1 MKTRTRVCI
10 FGLIAGLIWSVIP
23 GILLK
28 EFNSFTETI
37 VVLVTGAIT
46 GLLVSIALYV
56 PLKKIKSW
64 IGFFLGSLFFGIIAL
79 LLGAFLF
86 GVLISIMET
95 ALTGL
100 PNYFNES
107 FTPFSDGI
115 FFSRNEHFFF
125 LWNRFST
132 TCNDYYILFE
142 DYNCFKRTNCKI
154 NSVGVLVLKFIFHPC
169 PSVIEMKAVILAVGK
184 ATRIFYFLSA
194 ESGYDFSLSGKLN

>member
-46 GLLVSIALYV
+46 GFLVSIALYV
-56 PLKKIKSW
+56 PLEKFKSW
-64 IGFFLGSLFFGIIAL
+64 AGFFFGSLFFGIIAL
-79 LLGAFLF
+79 PLGAFLF
-86 GVLISIMET
+86 GVLISIMEP

-107 FTPFSDGI
+107 FRPFSEGVFLAAMSTFSFYGI
-115 FFSRNEHFFF
+115 VFLPLAMITTFF
-125 LWNRFST
+125 LKITIASRGST
-132 TCNDYYILFE
+132 A
-142 DYNCFKRTNCKI
+142 K
-154 NSVGVLVLKFIFHPC
+154 
-169 PSVIEMKAVILAVGK
+169 
-184 ATRIFYFLSA
+184 
-194 ESGYDFSLSGKLN
+194 